1 MLAVS
6 KMISKFIQVA
16 APLSYSVHEHEDY
29 FSALCRNISFF
40 FSYLITS
47 QHTDKDIHVF
57 LSECRSGVPL
67 FCIVPHTQSKYA
79 WMRHVCIVSQNLH
92 FVEASLL
99 ESVCLFSSSVRVRSR
114 SSNDSITLNEFNI
127 LGCFGMRFLRRGF
140 ED

>member
-1 MLAVS
+1 MS
-6 KMISKFIQVA
+6 KYII
-16 APLSYSVHEHEDY
+16 
-29 FSALCRNISFF
+29 F
-40 FSYLITS
+40 FSYLHVITS

-67 FCIVPHTQSKYA
+67 FCIVPRNQSKYA

-99 ESVCLFSSSVRVRSR
+99 ESVCLFSSSVRVRLR

-127 LGCFGMRFLRRGF
+127 LGCFGMRFLLGGF
-140 ED
+140 EDSSQCFDEVCCMGACVWG

>member
-1 MLAVS
+1 MKIIFLLYVE
-6 KMISKFIQVA
+6 I
-16 APLSYSVHEHEDY
+16 
-29 FSALCRNISFF
+29 
-40 FSYLITS
+40 SYLITS

-114 SSNDSITLNEFNI
+114 SSNDSITLNDFNI
-127 LGCFGMRFLRRGF
+127 LVCLGMRFLRRGF
-140 ED
+140 EDSSQCFDAVCCMGACVWADIQQYR